1 MYSLVIDRVQG
12 WADGNAVGRG
22 QGSAVP
28 RPVGRSLN
36 RWLAETTPMS
46 AETAGKYD
54 IRGIELT
61 DDRYTVVQ
69 SLIRNKYKA
78 MDASGDIVL
87 RGKQK
92 MFKMKE
98 EFPFTD
104 GDGTDVFTVKAGGII
119 DVAGNYVLS
128 DAQTGEDLVVLD
140 NDYSILQD
148 TWKIRDAET
157 EAKLAEIN
165 SRGAMTTLAR
175 NLLPL
180 GWLIPHKYEI
190 TDQSGDHVGSIEGQF
205 SLKDTYEITIDDA
218 SDVPKEPVV
227 AAAMVIDAIQ
237 GN

>member
-1 MYSLVIDRVQG
+1 MAPDPAS
-12 WADGNAVGRG
+12 
-22 QGSAVP
+22 
-28 RPVGRSLN
+28 
-36 RWLAETTPMS
+36 
-46 AETAGKYD
+46 KYD
-54 IRGIELT
+54 IQGIELS

-78 MDASGDIVL
+78 MDASGNVVL

-128 DAQTGEDLVVLD
+128 DAQTGENLVILD

-148 TWKIRDAET
+148 TWTIRDAET
-157 EAKLAEIN
+157 EAALAKRDA
-165 SRGAMTTLAR
+165 RGAATTIAR
-175 NLLPL
+175 NVLPF
-180 GWLIPHKYEI
+180 GELIPHKYEI
-190 TDQSGDHVGSIEGQF
+190 TDASGNHVGSIEGQF

-218 SDVPKEPVV
+218 SDVPKEPII